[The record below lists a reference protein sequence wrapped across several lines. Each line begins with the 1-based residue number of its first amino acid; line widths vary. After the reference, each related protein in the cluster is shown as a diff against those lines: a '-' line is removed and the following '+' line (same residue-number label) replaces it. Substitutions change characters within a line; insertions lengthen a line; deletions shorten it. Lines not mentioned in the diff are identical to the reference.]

1 MQYRSSFFRVPIGK
15 FYTWLIFSHNQR
27 LWWLWQISGM
37 KTALIYPRT
46 IIALSMLHRTKLKCL
61 DYVGGGD
68 IYSHREFSIEPF
80 NPSSNPIL
88 YLLSAQVPHTI
99 HFGKYG
105 IFLLLHNKGQP
116 RSFRS
121 PFSLRGAVKKMV
133 EFESQITLSGIKPFG
148 PRIPNL
154 PISLV
159 ASLCD
164 DDDNSDDDYEYDD
177 DEWWRWWL
185 MRGGGCWPL
194 YCRSS
199 QIGHLSHFRLT
210 FNHHHHR
217 CHHYHHHHHR
227 RRRHGLPAH
236 SHHDKKPPWWE
247 FVSNEYGG
255 NMPVTKSHHMIT
267 MMMILGW
274 GISWSTRT
282 CKRLK

>member
-1 MQYRSSFFRVPIGK
+1 MSHHKGRYWAARAANYSNDQHREMTKGEITISHTNLTTIANPLRA
-15 FYTWLIFSHNQR
+15 FYLDKK
-27 LWWLWQISGM
+27 

-99 HFGKYG
+99 QFGKYG

-121 PFSLRGAVKKMV
+121 PFSLRGAVNKMV

-164 DDDNSDDDYEYDD
+164 DDDNSDDNYEYDD
-177 DEWWRWWL
+177 DE
-185 MRGGGCWPL
+185 
-194 YCRSS
+194 
-199 QIGHLSHFRLT
+199 
-210 FNHHHHR
+210 
-217 CHHYHHHHHR
+217 
-227 RRRHGLPAH
+227 
-236 SHHDKKPPWWE
+236 
-247 FVSNEYGG
+247 
-255 NMPVTKSHHMIT
+255 
-267 MMMILGW
+267 
-274 GISWSTRT
+274 
-282 CKRLK
+282 